1 MSAANA
7 AAIRRRV
14 SNQNANVPPPVP
26 ENNTKSSTNTKE
38 QKGLT
43 LPQVISNLDTR
54 IKDLENNTP
63 SLNGID
69 SVFSPSVLDEFNSR
83 FEILAN
89 ELSDIKDT
97 ILKLQ
102 TFTMEVNKSLY
113 DDRIHIMS
121 DIPPNQISNEI
132 DNNNLINQIN
142 NENAKEI
149 LEETITDL
157 NTASVDI
164 KTMVEEEISASQDE

>member
-14 SNQNANVPPPVP
+14 SNQNANTPQPVP
-26 ENNTKSSTNTKE
+26 ETNAKKPTSTKE

-54 IKDLENNTP
+54 IKDLENKTP
-63 SLNGID
+63 SLNGVD

-89 ELSDIKDT
+89 ELSDIKET
-97 ILKLQ
+97 IMKLQ
-102 TFTMEVNKSLY
+102 TFTMEVNKTLF
-113 DDRIHIMS
+113 DERIQILS
-121 DIPPNQISNEI
+121 DVGNQSVVTNTTN
-132 DNNNLINQIN
+132 DMTIN
-142 NENAKEI
+142 
-149 LEETITDL
+149 
-157 NTASVDI
+157 DI
-164 KTMVEEEISASQDE
+164 KEPTSPTSMDIKNLVQEELSNTE

>member
-102 TFTMEVNKSLY
+102 TFTMEVNKTLY
-113 DDRIHIMS
+113 DERIQILS
-121 DIPPNQISNEI
+121 DVGNQPVITNTTN
-132 DNNNLINQIN
+132 DVN
-142 NENAKEI
+142 
-149 LEETITDL
+149 ITD
-157 NTASVDI
+157 NKEPTSPTSMDI
-164 KTMVEEEISASQDE
+164 KDMVKEELSNTE

>member
-14 SNQNANVPPPVP
+14 SNQNSNVPPSVP
-26 ENNTKSSTNTKE
+26 ETNTKTTTATKE

-54 IKDLENNTP
+54 IKELENKTP
-63 SLNGID
+63 SLNGVD
-69 SVFSPSVLDEFNSR
+69 SVFTPSVLDEFNSR

-97 ILKLQ
+97 IMKLQ
-102 TFTMEVNKSLY
+102 TFTMEVNKTLY
-113 DDRIHIMS
+113 DERIQILS
-121 DIPPNQISNEI
+121 DVGNQSVVTNTTNDVTINE
-132 DNNNLINQIN
+132 D
-142 NENAKEI
+142 KEPTSPTSI
-149 LEETITDL
+149 
-157 NTASVDI
+157 DI
-164 KTMVEEEISASQDE
+164 KHMVSEELSNTG

>member
-14 SNQNANVPPPVP
+14 SNQNSNAPPPVP
-26 ENNTKSSTNTKE
+26 ETNAKKPTSTKE

-54 IKDLENNTP
+54 IKDLENKTP
-63 SLNGID
+63 SLNGVD

-89 ELSDIKDT
+89 ELSDIKET
-97 ILKLQ
+97 IMKLQ
-102 TFTMEVNKSLY
+102 TFTMEVNKTLF
-113 DDRIHIMS
+113 DERIQILS
-121 DIPPNQISNEI
+121 DVGNQSVITNTTNDI
-132 DNNNLINQIN
+132 TINDN
-142 NENAKEI
+142 KEP
-149 LEETITDL
+149 TSPT
-157 NTASVDI
+157 SMDI
-164 KTMVEEEISASQDE
+164 KDMVKEELSNTE

>member
-1 MSAANA
+1 MSATNA

-14 SNQNANVPPPVP
+14 SNQNSNVPPPVP
-26 ENNTKSSTNTKE
+26 ENNTKKSTNTKE

-102 TFTMEVNKSLY
+102 TFTMEVNKTLH
-113 DDRIHIMS
+113 DERIQILSDVGNQPIITNTTS
-121 DIPPNQISNEI
+121 DI
-132 DNNNLINQIN
+132 
-142 NENAKEI
+142 
-149 LEETITDL
+149 TITD
-157 NTASVDI
+157 NKEPTSMDI
-164 KTMVEEEISASQDE
+164 KDMVKEELSNTE